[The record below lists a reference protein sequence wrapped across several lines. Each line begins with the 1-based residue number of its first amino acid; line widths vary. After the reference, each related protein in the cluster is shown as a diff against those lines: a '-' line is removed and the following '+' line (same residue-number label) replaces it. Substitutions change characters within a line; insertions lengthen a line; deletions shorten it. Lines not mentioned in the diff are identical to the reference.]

1 MAEIRGILKTS
12 GKKIRPR
19 AESKYVGF
27 NAVNEVDESAEIRG
41 ILKSGDQKPRTRAE
55 SKYVGFNTE
64 NEEDES
70 AAFALKLT
78 DVVTK
83 ITIIQ
88 GEAFVGPFG
97 KPHPNFDLQLVGALS
112 LRRR

>member
-1 MAEIRGILKTS
+1 MAEVRGILKTS
-12 GKKIRPR
+12 GRKMRP
-19 AESKYVGF
+19 
-27 NAVNEVDESAEIRG
+27 
-41 ILKSGDQKPRTRAE
+41 RAE

-78 DVVTK
+78 DVVMK
-83 ITIIQ
+83 ITVIQ